1 MAFTG
6 TSRNSFTSNPPTII
20 LQVNDEVGKI
30 ALPTPTGNEFSP
42 GKGDLWRVD
51 ISNFKFTDT
60 CVTKGD
66 VSKITL
72 EETGNDGWLVDSIV
86 TFLRSDGAFIL
97 LSVDIDVNRWIDGNG
112 GTELEQFS
120 LTIV

>member
-6 TSRNSFTSNPPTII
+6 TSQNAFTANPPMII
-20 LQVNDEVGKI
+20 LQVNDEVGQV
-30 ALPTPTGNEFSP
+30 ALPEPTGNEFAS
-42 GKGDLWRVD
+42 GKGDLWRID
-51 ISNFKFTDT
+51 ISKFEFADT

-66 VSKITL
+66 VSTITL
-72 EETGNDGWLVDSIV
+72 KETGTDGWLVDSIV
-86 TFLRSDGAFIL
+86 TFLRSDDAFIL

-120 LTIV
+120 LTTV